1 MIRMLDID
9 TVLMIRVLDIDT
21 VLMIR
26 VLDIDTVFMI
36 RVLDID
42 TVLSVYVRV
51 GILLTLGK
59 HLFCLFFD
67 LRILNTSLISSNS
80 SCMIAPIP
88 FREI

>member
-1 MIRMLDID
+1 VLDID

-21 VLMIR
+21 VL
-26 VLDIDTVFMI
+26 MI

-59 HLFCLFFD
+59 HLFCLFFFD
-67 LRILNTSLISSNS
+67 IRILNTSFVSSNS

-88 FREI
+88 YREI